1 MSLETTGVHLI
12 FAIEALQ
19 LLHIIAHREA
29 THLQYLVVMFVLQC
43 GKCLHFRTVV
53 GATPQLRQGLLPG
66 RSVSR

>member
-29 THLQYLVVMFVLQC
+29 THLQYLVLMFVLQWANAC
-43 GKCLHFRTVV
+43 TSER
-53 GATPQLRQGLLPG
+53 
-66 RSVSR
+66 